1 MLDAT
6 GALISGAA
14 AIVAGAF
21 AVALVRRYLIR
32 GRVNRALV
40 HWAIS
45 LAMFCLAA
53 ASLAWGEAYG
63 WSSAWFRA
71 YYLLGGVLVVPWLA
85 LGTVEIS
92 SRDTVSLRVL
102 GATGLVVAAL
112 FLVPVV
118 VTDQPRLFA
127 VGVAFGV
134 LWGLLLLTARGEAV
148 GAGSLALVATFTAI
162 ASFVVLAGAITGPVP
177 VEQLP
182 EGSELFPPQVRSF
195 AVGGNALGST
205 LVVVGAV
212 TAAIRLRGRGIP
224 HLVIGNLLIGL
235 GVLIAASGGLFAF
248 VGETEGHAIA
258 FAVGVTVMYAGFTRT
273 TPAAAP
279 ATTAGAPAPVVVD
292 VYTREDCGLCA
303 TAERLAAEESGDAE
317 VRLIDIDADPD
328 LQRRYNVRVPVVAV
342 DGEEIAEGRIER
354 GVIAAAVR
362 RATGRVR
369 GG

>member
-14 AIVAGAF
+14 AVVAGAF
-21 AVALVRRYLIR
+21 AVALVRRYLLR

-40 HWAIS
+40 YWAIS

-92 SRDTVSLRVL
+92 SRDTVSLKVL
-102 GATGLVVAAL
+102 GITGLVVAAL
-112 FLVPVV
+112 FLVPTV
-118 VTDQPRLFA
+118 VTDEPRLYVVA
-127 VGVAFGV
+127 VAFAV
-134 LWGLLLLTARGEAV
+134 LWGLLLLTAPGEAV
-148 GAGSLALVATFTAI
+148 GAGSLALVATFTAV
-162 ASFVVLAGAITGPVP
+162 ASFVVLAGAIAGPVP
-177 VEQLP
+177 VDHLP
-182 EGSELFPPQVRSF
+182 EGSELFPPAVRSF

-205 LVVVGAV
+205 LVVVGAL
-212 TAAIRLRGRGIP
+212 TAAIRLRGQGIP
-224 HLVIGNLLIGL
+224 HLVVGNLLIGL

-273 TPAAAP
+273 SPAAVPGGVAS
-279 ATTAGAPAPVVVD
+279 TTAPVVVE
-292 VYTREDCGLCA
+292 VYTREDCGLCT

-317 VRLIDIDADPD
+317 VRLVDIDADPD
-328 LQRRYNVRVPVVAV
+328 LQRRYDIRVPVVAV
-342 DGEEIAEGRIER
+342 DGEEIAEGRLEP
-354 GVIAAAVR
+354 GVIADAVR